1 MSDSG
6 EGDGDGERGSPGD
19 RSEGERETEG
29 VNFSLGKTIFDLL
42 PLRVN
47 KGDFGNE
54 LILFCASLA
63 TVAELEQV
71 SVVMV
76 AFVIVSVSVPL
87 SSSSSSVKAVG
98 SLIVIHSCVYFLLR
112 GWPKDNTSMKT
123 FKLLVLDLETYTQII
138 IVIVTDQVMTRVH

>member
-6 EGDGDGERGSPGD
+6 EGDGGGERGSPGD

-29 VNFSLGKTIFDLL
+29 VHFSFGKTIFDLL

-63 TVAELEQV
+63 TVAAVPEPEQV

-76 AFVIVSVSVPL
+76 AFVIVSVSVQL

-98 SLIVIHSCVYFLLR
+98 SLIVIHSSVYFLLR
-112 GWPKDNTSMKT
+112 GWPKD
-123 FKLLVLDLETYTQII
+123 Y
-138 IVIVTDQVMTRVH
+138 